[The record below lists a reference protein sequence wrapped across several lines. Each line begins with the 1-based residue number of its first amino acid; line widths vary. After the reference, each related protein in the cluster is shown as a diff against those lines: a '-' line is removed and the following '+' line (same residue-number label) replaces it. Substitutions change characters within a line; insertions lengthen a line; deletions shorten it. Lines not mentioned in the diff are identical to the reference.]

1 MNGAFRLL
9 LVLCF
14 CFVAVSPAVHAQESA
29 TLKATATV
37 MTTLTINAMNNLQF
51 GSVSPGVN
59 KSVDKTDVGF
69 AGEWSIIGA
78 PSAEIAVNFSLPTE
92 MVTADSLSSM
102 TMSFNSTDAS
112 YEDGTGGGQTA
123 PAGLINPI
131 WPSSRNIGLG
141 GTLSVWIG
149 GTVEPT
155 ISQTGGDYSAD
166 VILTIAYTGG

>member
-1 MNGAFRLL
+1 MNGASRLL

-14 CFVAVSPAVHAQESA
+14 CFLAVSPGLQAQESA
-29 TLKATATV
+29 TLNATATV
-37 MTTLTINAMNNLQF
+37 MTTLSINAMNNLQF
-51 GSVSPGVN
+51 GSVSPGIN
-59 KSVDKTDVGF
+59 KSVDKTDVGL

-78 PSAEIAVNFSLPTE
+78 VSAEIAVDFTLPTE
-92 MVTADSLSSM
+92 MVTVDSSASM
-102 TMSFNSTDAS
+102 TMTFNSTDAS

-131 WPSSRNIGLG
+131 WPSTRNIGVG

-149 GTVEPT
+149 GTVEPS

-166 VILTIAYTGG
+166 VILTVAYTGS